1 MLDRPSACPRRVS
14 RPRLPRVG
22 GGRGQAPRGK
32 DGKGVTG
39 TAGEPGPR
47 SFQAKLSALVSIVR
61 DYLTLMKPPI
71 ILLLLITAVGAMFLA
86 AEGWPPPV
94 LAALVCAGGALGAGG
109 ANALNHYLDQ
119 DIDLVM
125 SRTRERPLPG
135 DRVPPVNALVYGIL
149 LNVAAFVILA
159 VWVNLLAASL
169 TLAATLFYV
178 FVYTVWLKRRTPQ
191 NIVIG
196 GAAGSFPP
204 MVGWAAVTGGVDLAA
219 VHLFA
224 IIFLWTPPHF
234 WALALLIQKDYE
246 RAGVPMLPVVATRA
260 HTVRQIFIYSLALV
274 ALSLALIFTS
284 AAGLVYLVSVSVL
297 GCIFIGLAWVLLRKE
312 AARHARRL
320 YLYSL
325 LYMMLLFVAVAADS
339 LV

>member
-1 MLDRPSACPRRVS
+1 MLDRQS
-14 RPRLPRVG
+14 
-22 GGRGQAPRGK
+22 
-32 DGKGVTG
+32 VTG
-39 TAGEPGPR
+39 AAGETAAR
-47 SFQAKLSALVSIVR
+47 SFQAKLSVPAKIVS
-61 DYLTLMKPPI
+61 DYLALTKPPI

-86 AEGWPPPV
+86 AGGWPPWV

-119 DIDLVM
+119 DIDLLM

-135 DRVPPVNALVYGIL
+135 HRVPPVNALVYGIL

-224 IIFLWTPPHF
+224 IIFFWTPPHF

-274 ALSLALIFTS
+274 ALSLALMFTS
-284 AAGLVYLVSVSVL
+284 AAGWVYLASVSVL
-297 GCIFIGLAWVLLRKE
+297 GGIFIAFAWVLLRKG
-312 AARHARRL
+312 AARHARHL

-325 LYMMLLFVAVAADS
+325 LYMMLLFVALAVDS
-339 LV
+339 LVQV

>member
-1 MLDRPSACPRRVS
+1 MLDRQSVTRSA
-14 RPRLPRVG
+14 G
-22 GGRGQAPRGK
+22 GTEA
-32 DGKGVTG
+32 
-39 TAGEPGPR
+39 R
-47 SFQAKLSALVSIVR
+47 SFQARLSVPASIVR

-86 AEGWPPPV
+86 AGGWPPPV
-94 LAALVCAGGALGAGG
+94 LVALVCVGGALGAGG

-119 DIDLVM
+119 DIDLMM

-135 DRVPPVNALVYGIL
+135 HRVPPVNALVYGIL

-159 VWVNLLAASL
+159 LWVNLLAASL

-224 IIFLWTPPHF
+224 IVFLWTPPHF

-246 RAGVPMLPVVATRA
+246 RAGVPMLPVVATRT

-284 AAGLVYLVSVSVL
+284 AAGVVYFASVAVL
-297 GCIFIGLAWVLLRKE
+297 GGIFIALAWVLLRKE

-325 LYMMLLFVAVAADS
+325 LYMMLLFVAVAVDS